1 MRPDRLVRPLLLVL
15 ALTAAATPASLCAQD
30 AAAPPASPAADS
42 AATAGAPSLDAAP
55 ATQTLRRSASGG
67 PPRTLRAYWH
77 VFAAY
82 AFAWVLLFGYA
93 LALGRRFARLEGEVR
108 RLEGTGS

>member
-1 MRPDRLVRPLLLVL
+1 MRPDRLVRTLLLAL
-15 ALTAAATPASLCAQD
+15 ALTAAAAPASLRAQD
-30 AAAPPASPAADS
+30 AAAPPAAAAAADS
-42 AATAGAPSLDAAP
+42 PATAGAPPLDAAP
-55 ATQTLRRSASGG
+55 ATQTLRRSAAA

-108 RLEGTGS
+108 RLEGAGS